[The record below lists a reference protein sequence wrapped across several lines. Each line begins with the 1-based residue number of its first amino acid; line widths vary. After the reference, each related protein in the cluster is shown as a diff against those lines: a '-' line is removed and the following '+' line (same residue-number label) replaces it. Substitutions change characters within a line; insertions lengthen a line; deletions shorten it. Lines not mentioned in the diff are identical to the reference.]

1 MLINND
7 NKSVSAHYYQWAGMG
22 GGGRG
27 RIAVFSV
34 AYSVEGWPL
43 KAGRGDRSLGM
54 GPKGCSC
61 LFMADSS

>member
-1 MLINND
+1 M
-7 NKSVSAHYYQWAGMG
+7 
-22 GGGRG
+22 G

-34 AYSVEGWPL
+34 TYSVEGWPL